1 MQYINAYISKRV
13 RTNSKEMQHMKV
25 FFFTAT
31 VALAAI
37 VALAISVIRKASQEL
52 RG

>member
-1 MQYINAYISKRV
+1 
-13 RTNSKEMQHMKV
+13 MKV

-37 VALAISVIRKASQEL
+37 VALAISVIQKASQEL